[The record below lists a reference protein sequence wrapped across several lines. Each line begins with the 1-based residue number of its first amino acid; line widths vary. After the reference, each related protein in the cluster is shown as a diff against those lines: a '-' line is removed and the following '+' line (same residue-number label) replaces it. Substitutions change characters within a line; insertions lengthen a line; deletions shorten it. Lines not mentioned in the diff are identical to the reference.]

1 MEPILKCNNLGK
13 NYGSIHAVD
22 GISFEVAPGRIVGLL
37 GPNGSGKTTLIKM
50 INGLLKPTR
59 GEVLIDGNRPGV
71 ESKKIISYL
80 PDSNY
85 LDPDMTFQSSVS
97 LFKDFYEDFEEERAY
112 DMLSRLGIDPKA
124 RFKTLSKGHKEKM
137 QLILTM
143 SRQAKLYVLDE
154 PIAGVDPAT
163 RDYILQTI
171 IGNYNPQASI
181 IISTHLISDVEKIL
195 DDVLFLK
202 NGQIVL
208 YNSADAVRDANGKS
222 VDEVFREVFAC
233 SAN

>member
-1 MEPILKCNNLGK
+1 MEAILQCNNLGK
-13 NYGSIHAVD
+13 NYGSLHAVD
-22 GISFEVAPGRIVGLL
+22 GISFQVAPGRIIGLL

-50 INGLLKPTR
+50 INGLLRSTS
-59 GEVLIDGNRPGV
+59 GEVLIDGKRPGV
-71 ESKKIISYL
+71 ETKKIISYL
-80 PDSNY
+80 PDCGY
-85 LDPDMTFQSSVS
+85 LDSDMNFKSSVA
-97 LFKDFYEDFEEERAY
+97 LFKDFYADFDDKKAY
-112 DMLSRLGIDPKA
+112 DMLSRLNVDPAA
-124 RFKTLSKGHKEKM
+124 RFKTLSKGNKEKV

-143 SRQAKLYVLDE
+143 SRQSKLYVLDE

-171 IGNYNPQASI
+171 IANYNPQASV
-181 IISTHLISDVEKIL
+181 IISTHLIADVEKVL
-195 DDVLFLK
+195 DDVVFLK

-208 YNSADAVRDANGKS
+208 YNSADEVRSKNGKS